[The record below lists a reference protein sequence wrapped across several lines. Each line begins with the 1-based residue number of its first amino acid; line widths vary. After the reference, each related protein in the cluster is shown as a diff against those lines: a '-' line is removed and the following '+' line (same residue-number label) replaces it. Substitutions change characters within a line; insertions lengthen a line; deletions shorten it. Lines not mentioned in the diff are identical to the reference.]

1 MGDVIRPGW
10 PYSKFRISLENSDMT
25 NLNTYTSD
33 LRDIATACILHREGG
48 AVSHSAFSAALNTY
62 QQCHPQIPRDDAVLV
77 ISQLIDD
84 LPQSVTVQH

>member
-1 MGDVIRPGW
+1 M
-10 PYSKFRISLENSDMT
+10 ENSEMT

-33 LRDIATACILHREGG
+33 LRNIATAYVLHREDG

-62 QQCHPQIPRDDAVLV
+62 QQCHPQIPRGEAVLV

-84 LPQSVTVQH
+84 LPQSITKLH